1 MRKFAALLALL
12 SLLAIFTS
20 SINAQ
25 TRPRRVGQSG
35 GSSARTLPDN
45 NNNAPRSDIENDR
58 GARRAP
64 TLGGAVRTNDTASAR
79 TNNTADTASTEVD
92 EDEVVRVNTSLVT
105 IPVSVMDRA
114 GKYVPSIRQQ
124 EFRIWEEGVEQE
136 IAYFATVEKP
146 FTVALVIDTSG
157 STKFRLREIQDAAIA
172 FVNQLRPA
180 DRVLVVS
187 FDDEVRILSEA
198 TNDRARLRDAIL
210 RVRPGEGTKL
220 YDAVDFI
227 INQRF
232 NRIDGRKAM
241 LLFTDGVDTSSRLA
255 SYESNARDAEEL
267 DALIY
272 PVQYDTYAGVGN
284 TQSGG
289 GVYGGGIPRR
299 RRGGITDILGD
310 ILSGGNIRI
319 GGGGGGGRGGGG
331 RSGGGGGNN
340 CTGCTREEYER
351 GNAYLNDLARLSGA
365 RLYRADSTRDIAGAF
380 SLVAEELRRQYSLGY
395 YPKQQGRSGQR
406 RHIKVRV
413 MRPDLAVKARDSYIY
428 NPSGANNNATTTAT
442 AAQDDERQQRSQPVL
457 RRSPLAER

>member
-1 MRKFAALLALL
+1 MRKFAALFLLL
-12 SLLAIFTS
+12 SLLAVSVF

-25 TRPRRVGQSG
+25 PRPRRVGSSG
-35 GSSARTLPDN
+35 APAPVYTPPQPQPDTD
-45 NNNAPRSDIENDR
+45 RSPQ
-58 GARRAP
+58 RRPP
-64 TLGGAVRTNDTASAR
+64 TLGGAIDPNAGQSSRPNANTSKNDPV
-79 TNNTADTASTEVD
+79 EVD
-92 EDEVVRVNTSLVT
+92 ENEVVRVNTSLVT

-146 FTVALVIDTSG
+146 FTVALVLDTSG
-157 STKFRLREIQDAAIA
+157 STRYRLTEIQDAAIS
-172 FVNQLRPA
+172 FVNQLRPE

-187 FDDEVRILSEA
+187 FDDDVRVLSEA
-198 TNDRARLRDAIL
+198 TSDRARLRDAIY
-210 RVRPGEGTKL
+210 RVRPGDGTKL

-272 PVQYDTYAGVGN
+272 PVQYDTYAGGGN
-284 TQSGG
+284 TQSSGGVWGG
-289 GVYGGGIPRR
+289 GNRR
-299 RRGGITDILGD
+299 KRGGITDILAD
-310 ILSGGNIRI
+310 IISGGNVRI
-319 GGGGGGGRGGGG
+319 GSGGGGGGG
-331 RSGGGGGNN
+331 GGGNSN
-340 CTGCTREEYER
+340 CTGCSREDYER

-365 RLYRADSTRDIAGAF
+365 RLYRADTTRDIAGAF

-395 YPKQQGRSGQR
+395 YPKQQGQAGQR
-406 RHIKVRV
+406 RRIKVRV
-413 MRPDLAVKARDSYIY
+413 MRPDLAVQARDSYIY
-428 NPSGANNNATTTAT
+428 NPSGSNSNTATTIT
-442 AAQDDERQQRSQPVL
+442 AQDTNRQQQRSQPVL
-457 RRSPLAER
+457 RRTPFAER

>member
-12 SLLAIFTS
+12 SLLAIFNV
-20 SINAQ
+20 SIHAQ
-25 TRPRRVGQSG
+25 TRPRRVGQNGG
-35 GSSARTLPDN
+35 GSVAVPDRSSAPQ
-45 NNNAPRSDIENDR
+45 PDIETER
-58 GARRAP
+58 GSRRPP
-64 TLGGAVRTNDTASAR
+64 TLGGAIETNDTASAS
-79 TNNTADTASTEVD
+79 TGNTSNTGPIDVD
-92 EDEVVRVNTSLVT
+92 ENEVVRVNTSLVT
-105 IPVSVMDRA
+105 IPVSVLDRA
-114 GKYVPSIRQQ
+114 GKYVPSIRQS

-157 STKFRLREIQDAAIA
+157 STKYRLREIQDAAIA
-172 FVNQLRPA
+172 SVNQLRPA

-187 FDDEVRILSEA
+187 FDDEVRVLCEA
-198 TNDRARLRDAIL
+198 TSDRARLRDAIY
-210 RVRPGEGTKL
+210 RVRPGDGTKL

-289 GVYGGGIPRR
+289 GGGVWGGGNRR
-299 RRGGITDILGD
+299 KRGGITDILADIISGGD
-310 ILSGGNIRI
+310 ITIGNGGGNRRR
-319 GGGGGGGRGGGG
+319 GGGGGG
-331 RSGGGGGNN
+331 N
-340 CTGCTREEYER
+340 CTGCSREEYER

-365 RLYRADSTRDIAGAF
+365 RLYRADTTNDIAGAF

-395 YPKQQGRSGQR
+395 YPKQQGQPGQR
-406 RHIKVRV
+406 RRIKVRV
-413 MRPDLAVKARDSYIY
+413 MRPDLAVQARDSYIY
-428 NPSGANNNATTTAT
+428 NPSGANNNTNPTTTA
-442 AAQDDERQQRSQPVL
+442 QDTDRQRSQPVL